1 MTIALIFKDC
11 RQICSKELNPKGVTV
26 CKRFE
31 VLIKDIHTEVDSCKL
46 NAEFEISK
54 AANEPKF
61 EAEPASSAKEE
72 KDVASGGA
80 AAEEAAE
87 PDAPAA
93 HAGTLEEQLVQ
104 TNLW

>member
-1 MTIALIFKDC
+1 MALLRSGSETREWEHYRLD
-11 RQICSKELNPKGVTV
+11 
-26 CKRFE
+26 
-31 VLIKDIHTEVDSCKL
+31 DY
-46 NAEFEISK
+46 
-54 AANEPKF
+54 
-61 EAEPASSAKEE
+61 EE
-72 KDVASGGA
+72 KKRAYLRA